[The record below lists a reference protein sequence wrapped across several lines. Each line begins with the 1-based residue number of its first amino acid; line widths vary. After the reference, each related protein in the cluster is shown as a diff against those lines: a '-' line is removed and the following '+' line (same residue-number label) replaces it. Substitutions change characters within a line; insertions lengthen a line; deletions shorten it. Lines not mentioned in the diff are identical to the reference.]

1 MTTTTDAEAA
11 AINTFNPKGAAVD
24 TVTPKGA
31 AVDTVDPKAGV
42 TGPDGSKTDIRRLDA
57 YSHILP
63 APYFARMRELAVDS
77 GALKRWLELD
87 ALHDVDARL
96 RMMDTFGDGY
106 QQVLTL
112 SSPPIELLAGP
123 RDSPALARLANE
135 SMHALC
141 ERYPDR
147 FPAFVASLPMN
158 NPDAA
163 LAEIAFA
170 LDGLG
175 ARGVQVFTNVNGR
188 PLDDPAFHGVFA
200 EMARRDLPIWLHPAR
215 GAGFADY
222 AAEDTSRYE
231 IWWALGW
238 PYETS
243 VAMARLVFSGLLER
257 HPDIKIITHHL
268 GAMIPY
274 LEGRIRLGWSE
285 QLGSRT
291 AGDDLARL
299 RSTTP
304 PRPPLDYFRRFYAD
318 TALSASAIGIR
329 CGLDFFGTEHVLF
342 GTDCPFDPEGG
353 PGFIR
358 ETIRVL
364 DALDLTAGAREQI
377 YHGNLLRLMRLPG

>member
-1 MTTTTDAEAA
+1 MK
-11 AINTFNPKGAAVD
+11 I
-24 TVTPKGA
+24 
-31 AVDTVDPKAGV
+31 
-42 TGPDGSKTDIRRLDA
+42 DA

-63 APYFARMRELAVDS
+63 APYFERMRELAVDP
-77 GALKRWLELD
+77 GALKRWLELP

-96 RMMDTFGDGY
+96 RMMDEFGDGY
-106 QQVLTL
+106 QQILTL

-123 RDSPALARLANE
+123 TESAALARLANE
-135 SMHALC
+135 SMLELC
-141 ERYPDR
+141 EKHPDR

-163 LAEIAFA
+163 LDELAFA
-170 LDGLG
+170 IDDLG

-188 PLDDPAFHGVFA
+188 PLDDPAFAAVFD
-200 EMARRDLPIWLHPAR
+200 EMARRDLPVWMHPTRSA
-215 GAGFADY
+215 AFADY
-222 AAEDTSRYE
+222 ATEETSRYE

-243 VAMARLVFSGLLER
+243 AAMARLVFSGLFER

-274 LEGRIRLGWSE
+274 LEGRIGLGWSD

-291 AGDDLARL
+291 AGENYQNLL
-299 RSTTP
+299 
-304 PRPPLDYFRRFYAD
+304 PRRPLDYFRRFYAD
-318 TALSASAIGIR
+318 TALSGSDIGTR
-329 CGLDFFGTEHVLF
+329 CGLDFFGADHVLF

-353 PGFIR
+353 PMYIR

-364 DALDLTAGAREQI
+364 DALDLTDTDRDRI
-377 YHGNLLRLMRLPG
+377 YHLNIRRLMRLLD